1 MKFIHT
7 ADIHWGMNPD
17 SDKPWSRDRAQAIRD
32 TFSETVRQAK
42 LRDVDFLFIA
52 GDLFHRQPLL
62 RDLKELNYLFSTIPG
77 IQVVIIAGNHDRIRP
92 NSALR
97 SFSWCSNVTWLTD
110 KNPTVAVFEKQNV
123 DITGFSYHTAEIT
136 EPLLR
141 DIAPPNSCRIHI
153 LLAHGGDS
161 AHLPLDKKSFAGSGF
176 SYAALGHIHK
186 PELSPDLS
194 YAYPGSP
201 EPLDKTETGRHG
213 IILGEISP
221 ASRQV
226 THLEFIPLSQ
236 AQYIPLVVH
245 VTPATTN
252 GELTSRVF
260 DEASRRG
267 LEHIYRFRI
276 RGMRD
281 PDIQF
286 DLNPLEKQIQVIEII
301 DESEP
306 QYDFSRL
313 FAEHPGD
320 MIGFYIRALQKE
332 EMSPVEKKALY
343 YGIDALLCTTDER
356 R

>member
-17 SDKPWSRDRAQAIRD
+17 HDKPWSRDRAQSIKD
-32 TFSETVRQAK
+32 TFAKIVRQAK
-42 LRDVDFLFIA
+42 LRDMDFLFIA

-62 RDLKELNYLFSTIPG
+62 RDLKEINYLFSTIPG
-77 IQVVIIAGNHDRIRP
+77 IQVVLIAGNHDHIRP

-97 SFSWCSNVTWLTD
+97 SFSWCSNVTWLM
-110 KNPTVAVFEKQNV
+110 KEQPTTVVFEKQKV
-123 DITGFSYHTAEIT
+123 DVTGFSYHTAEIT
-136 EPLLR
+136 EPLFDDLR
-141 DIAPPNSCRIHI
+141 APASDHIHI
-153 LLAHGGDS
+153 LLAHGGDPK
-161 AHLPLDKKSFAGSGF
+161 HLPWDKKSFVDAGL

-186 PELSPDLS
+186 AELGADLS

-213 IILGEISP
+213 IVLGEISP
-221 ASRQV
+221 TTRQI
-226 THLEFIPLSQ
+226 TRLEFLPLSQ
-236 AQYIPLVVH
+236 AQYIPLVIH

-252 GELTSRVF
+252 SELGNRIME
-260 DEASRRG
+260 EASKRG
-267 LEHIYRFRI
+267 LEHIYRFRV
-276 RGMRD
+276 RGKRD

-286 DLNPLEKQIQVIEII
+286 DLSFLERKLQVIEII

-320 MIGFYIRALQKE
+320 MIGFYIRALEKE
-332 EMSPVEKKALY
+332 EMSSLEKKALY